1 MRDER
6 TNSGALGNGPVSKR
20 CSGCGR
26 VKPASNFYTYRN
38 GKLSSR
44 CKDCQCR
51 AARTTSRNRQN
62 ALRALIAAHSRE
74 YRSLLAAERAKSR
87 NDAKAGGGSDV
98 A

>member
-20 CSGCGR
+20 CSGCGQ
-26 VKPASNFYTYRN
+26 VKPTSNFYTYSN

-44 CKDCQCR
+44 CKDCQCN

-62 ALRALIAAHSRE
+62 ALRALIAAHNRE
-74 YRSLLAAERAKSR
+74 YRSLLAAERAKSG
-87 NDAKAGGGSDV
+87 NAPKAGGGPDV